1 MSDTQLDHQ
10 LADLHLAA
18 IREQYQPLARQ
29 AAQGSM
35 DGLRESY
42 VSTLSMVFC
51 LTIPAAVGLIVLADD
66 CTHTDLPVY
75 GGENARTPNIDRLA
89 TEGLLDL

>member
-29 AAQGSM
+29 AAQANWSF
-35 DGLRESY
+35 ETY
-42 VSTLSMVFC
+42 
-51 LTIPAAVGLIVLADD
+51 LAHLVDQE
-66 CTHTDLPVY
+66 Y
-75 GGENARTPNIDRLA
+75 QRRTTFPN
-89 TEGLLDL
+89 